1 MEINEIGLRI
11 KKRRKELGITQKEL
25 GRRISRAEVTVQQY
39 ESGIRFPNLEARLL
53 IATALDCEYEDLF
66 DREIHIG
73 RGEGLPPDEL
83 HAWFDKKREEA
94 AKERQQIQ
102 PSENKPNETS
112 PQPAVDTSDLTD
124 HEIRELQIYRDFLI
138 FRRGQ

>member
-73 RGEGLPPDEL
+73 SDPLPSDGLREWFKAKGANLPESNHEQTLAPDQNVLTPEEQKEL
-83 HAWFDKKREEA
+83 DNYRQYLLWKRNSS
-94 AKERQQIQ
+94 QDND
-102 PSENKPNETS
+102 SNT
-112 PQPAVDTSDLTD
+112 
-124 HEIRELQIYRDFLI
+124 
-138 FRRGQ
+138 